1 MSESNENIVRFKNR
15 AVIYTRFSTDLQ
27 NERSVEDQV
36 TLCRSYALRENIE
49 VVGVYEDRARS
60 GASILGREGLLE
72 LLEDA
77 RARKFSIVI
86 AEALDRLSRDMEDL
100 AGIHKRLTFLGVEIR
115 AVHEGVVNTV
125 LVGLR
130 GLVGQLY
137 REDNAHKIRRGMV
150 GESDKD

>member
-1 MSESNENIVRFKNR
+1 MSENSESVVRFKNR

-49 VVGVYEDRARS
+49 VVRVYEDRARS

-77 RARKFSIVI
+77 RARKFSVVI
-86 AEALDRLSRDMEDL
+86 AEAL
-100 AGIHKRLTFLGVEIR
+100 AY
-115 AVHEGVVNTV
+115 
-125 LVGLR
+125 LVTWRILPASTS
-130 GLVGQLY
+130 V
-137 REDNAHKIRRGMV
+137 
-150 GESDKD
+150 

>member
-1 MSESNENIVRFKNR
+1 MSESNENIVSFKNR

-60 GASILGREGLLE
+60 GAAILGREGLLK

-86 AEALDRLSRDMEDL
+86 AEALDRAKSLL
-100 AGIHKRLTFLGVEIR
+100 PEIKSAAR
-115 AVHEGVVNTV
+115 PVAALQH
-125 LVGLR
+125 
-130 GLVGQLY
+130 
-137 REDNAHKIRRGMV
+137 
-150 GESDKD
+150 